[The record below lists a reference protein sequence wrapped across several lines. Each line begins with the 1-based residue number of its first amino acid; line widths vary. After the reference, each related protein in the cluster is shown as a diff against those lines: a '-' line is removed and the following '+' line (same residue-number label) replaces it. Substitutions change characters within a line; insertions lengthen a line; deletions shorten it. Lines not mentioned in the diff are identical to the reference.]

1 MTEKTSS
8 EQLEDWRDQLTL
20 AMANQQW
27 RRALQ
32 LCSWLRYALEENP
45 DPELEQLHR
54 RAKESLSKQVAQER
68 AQRAYE
74 NEHRRLR
81 RAVTTHISSGTWMKA
96 FDAIEALYESS
107 ADQQELLGFLQE
119 IKIRLSDRLLPI
131 HWEQDPAAPMLAR
144 RFDEL
149 LAEARKDT

>member
-1 MTEKTSS
+1 MTERMSS
-8 EQLEDWRDQLTL
+8 EQLEEWRDQLTL

-32 LCSWLRYALEENP
+32 LCSWLRYALEGNP

-54 RAKESLSKQVAQER
+54 QAKESLSKQVAQER
-68 AQRAYE
+68 AQRVHE
-74 NEHRRLR
+74 NEHHRLR
-81 RAVTTHISSGTWMKA
+81 HAVATHISSGAWMKA

-107 ADQQELLGFLQE
+107 ADQQELLGFLRE
-119 IKIRLSDRLLPI
+119 LKFRLADRLLPT
-131 HWEQDPAAPMLAR
+131 HWERDPTAPALAR
-144 RFDEL
+144 RFDDL

>member
-1 MTEKTSS
+1 VSKKPNS

-20 AMANQQW
+20 AMSNQQW

-32 LCSWLRYALEENP
+32 LCSWLRYALEKDP

-54 RAKESLSKQVAQER
+54 RAKESLAKQVAQER
-68 AQRAYE
+68 AQRAHE

-81 RAVTTHISSGTWMKA
+81 HAVTTHIASGTWMKA
-96 FDAIEALYESS
+96 FDSIDALYKSS
-107 ADQQELLGFLQE
+107 ADREELLGFLRE
-119 IKIRLSDRLLPI
+119 LKIRLSGRLLPT
-131 HWEQDPAAPMLAR
+131 HWEKDPKAPALAR

-149 LAEARKDT
+149 LAEARKDS